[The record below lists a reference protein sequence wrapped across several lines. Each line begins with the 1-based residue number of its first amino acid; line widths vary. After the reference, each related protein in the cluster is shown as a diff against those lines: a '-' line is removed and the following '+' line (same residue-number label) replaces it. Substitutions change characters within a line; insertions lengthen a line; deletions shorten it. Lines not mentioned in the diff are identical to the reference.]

1 MAEGFEAH
9 WFGKYE
15 LLRLIGVGGMA
26 EVFLARTSRAE
37 GFEKVVVVKRLLPRL
52 AKDQR
57 FVDMF
62 LGEAKTAAKLQHAN
76 IVQILALEVHEGRPF
91 IVMEYVHGK
100 DLFDLLR
107 KSRQE
112 SATIPIDFG
121 IYCVSEMLRGLA
133 YAHQATGSDGKA
145 LNLIHRDVTPSNI
158 FIAYDGDVKLG
169 DFGVAQ
175 STDNLQLGE
184 VRGKFSYLAPEVILG
199 KEVDQRSDLFSAGVV
214 LWETLAQRRLF
225 KGQNNN
231 EVLDLICNKTPEPP
245 SWHNPEVPK
254 DLDEVAA
261 KALARDVGERFQTA
275 QEFEDTLTEWL
286 FSRKIRWTRRR
297 IAEVMRERYLDES
310 KPLVLPPPSVPSV
323 MGALVEKGDFER
335 SNSGVLVGVLVGK
348 PSEPT
353 PAVPPGTPISQ
364 INNLWAESIESH
376 VIDVDESEL
385 QRQVV
390 AAEFKRSEQLM
401 VYQAGAPGPV
411 SMPLEQVLPL
421 LTEQPQNVL
430 GLGVVGDWR
439 LRRDELAR
447 LLYWDTLSNPPQLP
461 IQPSNEGLF
470 EQISLTRLIY
480 EVTVRRMNGMV
491 LIDQV
496 RGSGY
501 RIICLEGG
509 YPTYVYSN
517 QPKEGAPLLIH
528 ERQMLSS
535 NMLYRGIVQVIG
547 DRIPLEQALTQVAGP
562 SNQQAV
568 ERTFSTI
575 VRSRL
580 YEAFYWTEGRYRI
593 YADQPSPLRLSM
605 RMPPL
610 LGILV
615 RAVRRALSTEEL
627 QNALYMKGLRMV
639 VLAKG
644 REPYLNALRL
654 KTDEQAVVNAIDG
667 KRSLPQIFNVV
678 VKNDELLHAALA
690 TIYVLSET
698 HLIELV

>member
-1 MAEGFEAH
+1 MADEFEAH

-62 LGEAKTAAKLQHAN
+62 LGEAKVAAKLQHAN
-76 IVQILALEVHEGRPF
+76 VVQILALEVHEGRPF

-107 KSRQE
+107 KIKKE
-112 SATIPIDFG
+112 SATLPIDFG
-121 IYCVSEMLRGLA
+121 IYCLSEMLRGLG
-133 YAHQATGSDGKA
+133 YAHQAVGSDGKQ

-158 FIAYDGDVKLG
+158 FISYDGDVKLG

-175 STDNLQLGE
+175 STDKLQAGE
-184 VRGKFSYLAPEVILG
+184 VRGKFSYLAPEVIQG
-199 KEVDQRSDLFSAGVV
+199 KDVDQRSDLFSAGVV

-231 EVLDLICNKTPEPP
+231 EVLDQICNKTPEPP
-245 SWHNPEVPK
+245 SWHNPGVPK
-254 DLDEVAA
+254 DLDEIAA
-261 KALARDVGERFQTA
+261 KALERDRSERFQSA
-275 QEFEDTLTEWL
+275 QEFEDALTEWL
-286 FSRKIRWTRRR
+286 FEHKVRWTRRR
-297 IAEVMRERYLDES
+297 IAEVMKQHYPEES
-310 KPLVLPPPSVPSV
+310 TPLVLPPPSVPSV
-323 MGALVEKGDFER
+323 MGALVEKNDFER
-335 SNSGVLVGVLVGK
+335 SDSGVLVGSLVADK
-348 PSEPT
+348 SEPT
-353 PAVPPGTPISQ
+353 PAVPPGTPVSQ
-364 INNLWAESIESH
+364 VTNPWAESLESH
-376 VIDVDESEL
+376 VIEIDEAEL
-385 QRQVV
+385 QRQVL
-390 AAEFKRSEQLM
+390 AAEFQRSEQLI
-401 VYQAGAPGPV
+401 VYQAGAAGPV
-411 SMPLEQVLPL
+411 SMPLDQVLQL
-421 LTEQPQNVL
+421 LSEQPQNVV

-461 IQPSNEGLF
+461 MRPTNEGVF

-480 EVTVRRMNGMV
+480 EITVRRMSGMV
-491 LIDQV
+491 LIDQA

-509 YPTYVYSN
+509 YPIYIYSN
-517 QPKEGAPLLIH
+517 RPQDGAPLLIYK
-528 ERQMLSS
+528 RQMLS
-535 NMLYRGIVQVIG
+535 NAMLYRSIVQVIG
-547 DRIPLEQALTQVAGP
+547 DRIPIDQALIQVTGGV
-562 SNQQAV
+562 NQQAV

-580 YEAFYWTEGRYRI
+580 YEAFYWTEGRFRI
-593 YADQPSPLRLSM
+593 YTDHASPLRLTM
-605 RMPPL
+605 RVPPL

-615 RAVRRALSTEEL
+615 RAVRRAWSTEEL

-644 REPYLNALRL
+644 RDPYLKALRL
-654 KTDEQAVVNAIDG
+654 KTDEQVVVEAIDG
-667 KRSLPQIFNVV
+667 KCNLPQIFNRVA
-678 VKNDELLHAALA
+678 KNDEAMHAALA
-690 TIYVLSET
+690 TIYVLAET